1 MDFPFFHELLRIDST
16 SGQERTVALWLA
28 ERLPGLF
35 PASNRPLLQV
45 DEVGDGTLNLLL
57 TWGKPKIVFCS
68 HLDTVP
74 PYIPPTFPEGVFTVS
89 GQDSSQDSFA
99 PLGMTAS
106 CHSEAVE
113 DRRKNLIPGESS
125 PVIPGETPHVIPD
138 LTSPVI
144 PDLTSPVIPGLTS
157 PVIPGETPPVIPGL
171 TRNLPDVIAGR
182 GSCDAKGQVF
192 AIVEACKKLAEEG
205 KSDFGMLLLAGEET
219 GSWGAKA
226 FAKTGFKAEYLVVG
240 EPTDNCMV
248 SASKGTKSFD
258 LKFTGTPFHS
268 GYPQFG
274 VSAVDLFVEFV
285 NALKAK
291 DFGVDPL
298 LGETTWNIGL
308 VHSDNPQNILS
319 PELTCRLYFRT
330 TFVSDAAVTQW
341 MAEAPDLLTDGRSQP
356 AMTEATVPGQTTSV
370 VPDLTTSVIPDQ
382 TTSVIPELTTSV
394 VPGLTSSVI
403 PGLTRNLTVTP
414 RGGDTPARYWTV
426 EGLPAK
432 SVAFGSDAPH
442 LTNFTHKAICG
453 PGSITV
459 AHRDDEHVR
468 IADLATAVE
477 QYLAL
482 YRAATK

>member
-1 MDFPFFHELLRIDST
+1 MDLFAHICTTSEKDCVETLCSARLFEDFMDYRFFYELLSIDST
-16 SGQERTVALWLA
+16 SGKERAVAEWLT
-28 ERLPGLF
+28 ERLPALF
-35 PASNRPLLQV
+35 PEANRPVLQI

-74 PYIPPTFPEGVFTVS
+74 PYIPPS
-89 GQDSSQDSFA
+89 
-99 PLGMTAS
+99 M
-106 CHSEAVE
+106 SE
-113 DRRKNLIPGESS
+113 DKIC
-125 PVIPGETPHVIPD
+125 
-138 LTSPVI
+138 
-144 PDLTSPVIPGLTS
+144 
-157 PVIPGETPPVIPGL
+157 
-171 TRNLPDVIAGR
+171 GR

-258 LKFTGTPFHS
+258 LKFTGVPFHS
-268 GYPQFG
+268 GYPQHG
-274 VSAVDLFVEFV
+274 ISAVDLFVEFV
-285 NALKAK
+285 HALKAK
-291 DFGVDPL
+291 DFGIDPV

-308 VHSDNPQNILS
+308 VYSDNPQNILS
-319 PELTCRLYFRT
+319 PELTCRIYFRT
-330 TFVSDAAVTQW
+330 TFVSDEAVTQW
-341 MAEAPDLLTDGRSQP
+341 MADAP
-356 AMTEATVPGQTTSV
+356 
-370 VPDLTTSVIPDQ
+370 
-382 TTSVIPELTTSV
+382 
-394 VPGLTSSVI
+394 SVI
-403 PGLTRNLTVTP
+403 PGLIGNLTVTP

-426 EGLPAK
+426 AELPSKPA
-432 SVAFGSDAPH
+432 AFGSDAPH

-468 IADLATAVE
+468 VADLATAVD

-482 YRAATK
+482 YRAVKP

>member
-1 MDFPFFHELLRIDST
+1 MARICPFVDERRMDFQFFHELLSIDST
-16 SGQERTVALWLA
+16 SGKERKVALWLA
-28 ERLPGLF
+28 ERLPGMF
-35 PASNRPLLQV
+35 PASNRPVLRV

-57 TWGKPKIVFCS
+57 TWGEPKIVFCS

-74 PYIPPTFPEGVFTVS
+74 PYIPPT
-89 GQDSSQDSFA
+89 
-99 PLGMTAS
+99 L
-106 CHSEAVE
+106 SE
-113 DRRKNLIPGESS
+113 DKIC
-125 PVIPGETPHVIPD
+125 
-138 LTSPVI
+138 
-144 PDLTSPVIPGLTS
+144 
-157 PVIPGETPPVIPGL
+157 
-171 TRNLPDVIAGR
+171 GR

-192 AIVEACKKLAEEG
+192 AIVEACKKLAEDG
-205 KSDFGMLLLAGEET
+205 KSDFGILLLAGEET

-226 FAKTGFKAEYLVVG
+226 FAKTDFKAEYLVVG

-258 LKFTGTPFHS
+258 LKFTGVPFHS

-274 VSAVDLFVEFV
+274 VSAVDLFVDFV

-291 DFGVDPL
+291 DFGLDPL

-319 PELTCRLYFRT
+319 PELTCRIYFRT
-330 TFVSDAAVTQW
+330 TFVSDEAVSAW
-341 MAEAPDLLTDGRSQP
+341 MAAAQNERLAVS
-356 AMTEATVPGQTTSV
+356 A
-370 VPDLTTSVIPDQ
+370 
-382 TTSVIPELTTSV
+382 
-394 VPGLTSSVI
+394 
-403 PGLTRNLTVTP
+403 

-426 EGLPAK
+426 EGLPSK
-432 SVAFGSDAPH
+432 SAAFGSDAPH

-468 IADLATAVE
+468 LADLATAVE

-482 YRAATK
+482 YQAATK